1 MLFDHDNTI
10 FQLASLFVNQTAR
23 SVFLTGKAGTGKTT
37 FLRYIRENC
46 FKKMAIVAPT
56 GVAAINAG
64 GVTMHSFFQLPF
76 GPFIPVSR
84 SSWDED
90 ITRDS
95 DGVWHNSRTGDNDRS
110 SATDQHSLFKN
121 IRFNADKRE
130 LLQELE
136 LLIIDEISMVRADTL
151 DAVDTIL
158 RHFRQQPLTPFGGVQ
173 ILYIGD
179 LFQLPP
185 VISNEEWALLNKHYQ
200 SPFFFDAQS
209 IRQSPPVYLELKKIY
224 RQKEADFIHILNNIR
239 NNRADY
245 DDLERLHEHYRPD
258 FQPAKEEN
266 YIILTSHNAKASQI
280 NQDELSKLTA
290 NPYAFEA
297 SVTGEFSDRAY
308 PADKTLYLKEGAQV
322 MFIKN
327 DKGET
332 RRYFNGRI
340 ATIKS
345 ISLEKIVVEFPGETD
360 DLVVEKETWKSIR
373 YNYDRVKDRIEEEEL
388 GSFSQYPLRLA
399 WAITIHK
406 SQGLTFEKAIIDAGA
421 SFAPGQV
428 YVALSRLTT
437 IDGMI
442 LYSRIQPHCIST
454 DERVIAFTEKALA
467 EDILQDQL
475 QEDQQVFISRSL
487 VAAFSWSRLVE
498 EISGSSF
505 SPLAVRLLDSATRQQ
520 ETANKFCK
528 QLEQILAEGRLA
540 AGSIG
545 PVEGY
550 RPLQERMGAAVAYFI
565 RAIDHEL
572 IAPVQEQIAEIRGKK
587 KVKKPLQILAALKIV
602 FARKK
607 QQLEQALRIVSGPA
621 KGEEATD
628 LLSGFQE
635 QKMEKAQK
643 PKRGDTHRISLELYK
658 EGRTVA
664 DIAAR
669 RGLAVTTVETHLA
682 SFIPTGEI
690 DVKELVPEG
699 KISVVV
705 SAIKE
710 MGGNSIT
717 PIKHRLGADYSFS
730 EIRAVMKYLE
740 KPVLP

>member
-1 MLFDHDNTI
+1 MLFDLNNTI
-10 FQLASLFVNQTAR
+10 FRLASQFVNQTAR
-23 SVFLTGKAGTGKTT
+23 PVFLTGKAGTGKTT

-46 FKKMAIVAPT
+46 FKKMAVVAPT

-84 SSWDED
+84 HSWDD
-90 ITRDS
+90 
-95 DGVWHNSRTGDNDRS
+95 DRS
-110 SATDQHSLFKN
+110 AATDQHSLFKN
-121 IRFNADKRE
+121 IRFNAAKRE

-136 LLIIDEISMVRADTL
+136 LLVIDEISMVRADTL

-185 VISNEEWALLNKHYQ
+185 VVSNEEWALLKEHYQ

-209 IRQSPPVYLELKKIY
+209 VRQSPPVYLELKKIY
-224 RQKEADFIHILNNIR
+224 RQKEADFIGILNNIR

-258 FQPAKEEN
+258 FQPSKEEN
-266 YIILTSHNAKASQI
+266 YIILTSHNAKASHI
-280 NQDELSKLTA
+280 NQDELARLPARS
-290 NPYAFEA
+290 YAFEA
-297 SVTGEFSDRAY
+297 AVTGEFSDRAY

-340 ATIKS
+340 ATIKN
-345 ISLEKIVVEFPGETD
+345 ISGEKIVVEFPGEKD
-360 DLVVEKETWKSIR
+360 DLIVEKETWKSIR
-373 YNYDRVKDRIEEEEL
+373 YNYDRAKDRIEEEEL

-442 LYSRIQPHCIST
+442 LHSRIHPHCIST
-454 DERVIAFTEKALA
+454 DERVIAFTERALA
-467 EDILQDQL
+467 EDILHDQL

-487 VAAFSWSRLVE
+487 AAAFSWSRLVE
-498 EISGSSF
+498 EVSASAAGAVSPAAGYSLGPAASSF
-505 SPLAVRLLDSATRQQ
+505 SPLALRLLDSATRQQ
-520 ETANKFCK
+520 ETAIKFCR
-528 QLEQILAEGRLA
+528 QLEQLLDER
-540 AGSIG
+540 
-545 PVEGY
+545 
-550 RPLQERMGAAVAYFI
+550 LQERAEAAVAYFI
-565 RAIDHEL
+565 KAIDQEL
-572 IAPVQEQIAEIRGKK
+572 VAPVQEQIAEIRGKK
-587 KVKKPLQILAALKIV
+587 KVKKHLQTLAGLKMV
-602 FARKK
+602 FARKR
-607 QQLEQALRIVSGPA
+607 QQLEQVLSIVKKEGVVIPGGSAPIDTPGRV
-621 KGEEATD
+621 
-628 LLSGFQE
+628 
-635 QKMEKAQK
+635 AQK
-643 PKRGDTHRISLELYK
+643 PRKGDTNRISLDLYK
-658 EGRTVA
+658 EGRTISE
-664 DIAAR
+664 IAAR
-669 RGLAVTTVETHLA
+669 RGLAITTVETHLA

-690 DVKELVPEG
+690 DVNELVPAE
-699 KISVVV
+699 KITVVV
-705 SAIKE
+705 SAIRE
-710 MGGNSIT
+710 IGSQSVT
-717 PIKHRLGADYSFS
+717 PIKHRLGGDYSFS

-740 KPVLP
+740 LSKKE